1 MVIVANTAKITPDK
15 IAVCFSLQIGYDKS
29 KDFSNDWWTAAFN
42 RSAKKLIVTTG
53 EVGNI

>member
-15 IAVCFSLQIGYDKS
+15 IAVCFSLQIGFDKS